1 MALPARDKI
10 KIAVVGLGYVGL
22 PLAVYLSR
30 HFPVVGF
37 DIDPSRIEQLRTSV
51 DRTRELTAE
60 ELTASSRITYS
71 ADTNALNTNETAST
85 NPSEITIEKEISL
98 FSNNFHHTL

>member
-37 DIDPSRIEQLRTSV
+37 DVDPSRIEQLRKGV
-51 DRTRELTAE
+51 DRTQELTAE
-60 ELTASSRITYS
+60 ELTASSRHHLQRRHQGARRLQFLHRHR
-71 ADTNALNTNETAST
+71 ADADRPGQAAR
-85 NPSEITIEKEISL
+85 ICRR
-98 FSNNFHHTL
+98 